1 MRALFPLL
9 AFAFLTVLMAV
20 ASAPAEMYI
29 HLNTG
34 EIITLPYSKHDVEK
48 ITYSGGSQTGYHKS
62 NAATVTLMAHNYPQ
76 HAIRHRNFIGE
87 ITEIHSD
94 LDRKDATFKV
104 VRGLAD
110 PAAISFESI
119 NYPGYYLRHQNFQI
133 KLHKNDGSRLFQE
146 DATFRKVSGL
156 ADYSKFSFESLN
168 YPNYFIRHKNFLLY
182 IERGSG
188 DLYRNDTTFSMTA
201 PAWRN

>member
-1 MRALFPLL
+1 
-9 AFAFLTVLMAV
+9 
-20 ASAPAEMYI
+20 
-29 HLNTG
+29 
-34 EIITLPYSKHDVEK
+34 
-48 ITYSGGSQTGYHKS
+48 
-62 NAATVTLMAHNYPQ
+62 
-76 HAIRHRNFIGE
+76 
-87 ITEIHSD
+87 
-94 LDRKDATFKV
+94 
-104 VRGLAD
+104 LAD

-188 DLYRNDTTFSMTA
+188 DLYRNDTTFSMAA